1 MIYCRIVAF
10 GAIEI
15 GVTLAK
21 RGASVTWDPKSD
33 DTDEGLSADRLHI
46 RQLLLGH
53 EAKENE
59 FSVVEVSLNTTTKFI
74 VISLQR

>member
-10 GAIEI
+10 GAIET

>member
-1 MIYCRIVAF
+1 MPHCRCWCDF
-10 GAIEI
+10 ET

-21 RGASVTWDPKSD
+21 RGASITWDPKSD

-59 FSVVEVSLNTTTKFI
+59 FSVVEVSLKQQRFFC
-74 VISLQR
+74 ISLHRDT